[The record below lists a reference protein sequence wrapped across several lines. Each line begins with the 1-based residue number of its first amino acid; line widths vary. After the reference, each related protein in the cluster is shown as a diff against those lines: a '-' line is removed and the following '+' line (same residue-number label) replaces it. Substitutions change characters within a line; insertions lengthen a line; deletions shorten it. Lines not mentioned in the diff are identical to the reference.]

1 MRLRVCAAFAAAV
14 LLAGCEGWFGGEE
27 AARIPLQPAAGGG
40 FEPVRILLRPQ
51 MNAVAFDLNA
61 EFAWGRREDAGGH
74 DRYRA
79 ILSTRGRTVE
89 TAEFTVNSPG
99 QGDAAR
105 DSSSPPNSLRQLLL
119 VADLRSEGEY
129 ELVIVPLQPPVVTLD
144 AAQLVVRINVPP
156 AGRP

>member
-1 MRLRVCAAFAAAV
+1 MRLRACAALAAAV

-61 EFAWGRREDAGGH
+61 EFAWGRREEAGRH

-79 ILSTRGRTVE
+79 TLSTRGRTVDS
-89 TAEFTVNSPG
+89 AEFTVNSPE

-105 DSSSPPNSLRQLLL
+105 DSSPAPASLRQLLL

-129 ELVIVPLQPPVVTLD
+129 ELAIVPLQPPVVTLESP
-144 AAQLVVRINVPP
+144 QLVVRINVPP

>member
-1 MRLRVCAAFAAAV
+1 MRRRVCAALALAA

-51 MNAVAFDLNA
+51 MNAVAFDLHA
-61 EFAWGRREDAGGH
+61 EFAWGRRDEAGRW

-79 ILSTRGRTVE
+79 TLSTRGRTVE
-89 TAEFTVNSPG
+89 TAEFTVNSPEA
-99 QGDAAR
+99 GDAVR
-105 DSSSPPNSLRQLLL
+105 ESSPAPASLRQLLL
-119 VADLRSEGEY
+119 VADVRSEGEY
-129 ELVIVPLQPPVVTLD
+129 ELAIVSLQPPAVTLESP
-144 AAQLVVRINVPP
+144 QLVVRINVPP